1 MTAAFALGAVPLRDF
16 LTVMET
22 GATLAGLRLLHGE
35 RDAD

>member
-1 MTAAFALGAVPLRDF
+1 MTAAFALGAIALRDF
-16 LTVMET
+16 LTMMKT